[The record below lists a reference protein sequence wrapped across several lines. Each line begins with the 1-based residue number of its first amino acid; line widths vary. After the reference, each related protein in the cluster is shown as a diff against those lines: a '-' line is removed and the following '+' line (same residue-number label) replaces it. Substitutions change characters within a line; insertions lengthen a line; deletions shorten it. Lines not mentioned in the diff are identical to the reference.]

1 MHIFV
6 IMFISDCKNIVS
18 DCRNIVSE
26 QPVQLVFNPY
36 NPSNTEIQSQNVI
49 GILSKY
55 NVPLTKINNI
65 NIYKRSF
72 IHKSYC
78 KRPSSENE
86 KNNITI
92 EEKPSDCLPLKS
104 KSNERL
110 EFLGDGILEAV
121 IKFYLYYRFPKE
133 NEGFMTEKKIA
144 LVNNEHIG
152 QLAKNIGLHKW
163 FVISR
168 HAEEKNIRTN
178 LKKLGCLFEAFIGAL
193 FLDANNVDID
203 KEDNWFS
210 QKFKN
215 DEFKSSEYL
224 SGPGFQMAMIFI
236 INVIEKHV
244 NWTNL
249 IIDDDNYKNILQ
261 VKIQKEFKVTPT
273 YLVKEENEEGFTMG
287 VYLVLNMDMHN
298 INPKS
303 AKPSHYLKRLNLQN
317 NTNQQCFIE
326 IGTGKHKVKKKAEQL
341 ACKQAVNT
349 TNKYYF
355 QN

>member
-1 MHIFV
+1 
-6 IMFISDCKNIVS
+6 MFENS
-18 DCRNIVSE
+18 DCRNIVE
-26 QPVQLVFNPY
+26 EPICLTFNPY
-36 NPSNTEIQSQNVI
+36 NSQNTEIQHCDINDI
-49 GILSKY
+49 FTKY
-55 NVPLTKINNI
+55 NVPISTINNI
-65 NIYKRSF
+65 NIYKRAF

-92 EEKPSDCLPLKS
+92 EDKPPDCLSLKS

-152 QLAKNIGLHKW
+152 QLAKEIGLHKW
-163 FVISR
+163 FIISR

-178 LKKLGCLFEAFIGAL
+178 LKKLGCLFEAFVGAL

-203 KEDNWFS
+203 KENNWFS

-215 DEFKSSEYL
+215 EEFKSSEYL

-236 INVIEKHV
+236 INVIESHV

-273 YLVKEENEEGFTMG
+273 YLVKEENEDGFIMG
-287 VYLVLNMDMHN
+287 VYLVLNMDVHN

-303 AKPSHYLKRLNLQN
+303 AKPVHFLKRLNLQN
-317 NTNQQCFIE
+317 NINQQCFIE

-341 ACKQAVNT
+341 ACKEAVVAI
-349 TNKYYF
+349 NKNYF

>member
-1 MHIFV
+1 MY
-6 IMFISDCKNIVS
+6 ISNYINIVEDTQCLS
-18 DCRNIVSE
+18 
-26 QPVQLVFNPY
+26 FNPY
-36 NPSNTEIQSQNVI
+36 NQKNVQIQRDDIIEIFTN
-49 GILSKY
+49 Y
-55 NVPLTKINNI
+55 NIPITNINNM
-65 NIYKRSF
+65 NIYKRAF
-72 IHKSYC
+72 VHKSYC
-78 KRPSSENE
+78 KRPLSENE
-86 KNNITI
+86 KNNIKI
-92 EEKPSDCLPLKS
+92 EERPTDCLALKS

-152 QLAKNIGLHKW
+152 QLAKDIGLHKW
-163 FVISR
+163 FIISR
-168 HAEEKNIRTN
+168 HAEDKNIRTN
-178 LKKLGCLFEAFIGAL
+178 LKKLGCLFESFIGAL

-203 KEDNWFS
+203 KETNWFS

-224 SGPGFQMAMIFI
+224 SGPGFQIAMIFI

-244 NWTNL
+244 NWTSL

-287 VYLVLNMDMHN
+287 VYLILNMDVHN
-298 INPKS
+298 LNPKKAKS
-303 AKPSHYLKRLNLQN
+303 AHYLKKLNIQN
-317 NTNQQCFIE
+317 DTTQHCFIE
-326 IGTGKHKVKKKAEQL
+326 IGIGHHKVKKKAEQL
-341 ACKQAVNT
+341 ACKQAVDAI
-349 TNKYYF
+349 NKYYF